1 MAYDPTTM
9 RLFGG
14 VPGQQLFLY
23 RTADAAGVVA
33 AQGYFNDALAQYNLE
48 GGDVIVC
55 VSGYGGAQAVGVLTA
70 KVTGSVAG
78 TVALS

>member
-9 RLFGG
+9 RLLGG

-23 RTADAAGVVA
+23 RTADAANVVSA
-33 AQGYFNDALAQYNLE
+33 GGYFNDALAQYNLE